1 MCESILRNS
10 SLDNNETILR
20 NSHHLSVELPS
31 PPQSDTEL
39 FRSLTPGEIKLAQ
52 TVFQNI
58 IDYDRVKIYC
68 HSSQS
73 RTQPRVITTTKNGI
87 VLLSVNEY
95 RPDFSGDYTSH
106 HDSVK
111 YPHLFIFAMSFVWQY
126 FRYDSSF
133 CDPYESSIWCNYK
146 LDEPSF
152 IFYTMEQQASII
164 ADYWLLNKYGMTE
177 YEELSTYREYDRF
190 QINPKMGLL
199 MEYESVLNAHIR
211 HSKL

>member
-1 MCESILRNS
+1 MCESILRNFS
-10 SLDNNETILR
+10 VDNNEAILR
-20 NSHHLSVELPS
+20 NSQYLSVEPPS
-31 PPQSDTEL
+31 QSQSGAEM
-39 FRSLTPGEIKLAQ
+39 FRALTSGEIKLAQ

-58 IDYDRVKIYC
+58 INYDRVKIYC

-73 RTQPRVITTTKNGI
+73 RIQPRVITTTKNGK

-133 CDPYESSIWCNYK
+133 RDPYTSSVWYSYK
-146 LDEPSF
+146 LDEPAF
-152 IFYTMEQQASII
+152 NFYTMEQQASII
-164 ADYWLLNKYGMTE
+164 ADYWLLNKYDIVE
-177 YEELSTYREYDRF
+177 YEELSNYQEYDKF
-190 QINPKMGLL
+190 GIDISKDLL
-199 MEYESVLNAHIR
+199 MNYESMLRMHVQYI
-211 HSKL
+211 K

>member
-31 PPQSDTEL
+31 HPQSDTEL

-52 TVFQNI
+52 TIFQNI
-58 IDYDRVKIYC
+58 INYDRVKIYC

-73 RTQPRVITTTKNGI
+73 RTQPRVITITKNGE
-87 VLLSVNEY
+87 VLLSMNEY
-95 RPDFSGDYTSH
+95 RSDFSGDYTAY

-111 YPHLFIFAMSFVWQY
+111 YPHSFIFAMSFVWQY

-133 CDPYESSIWCNYK
+133 HDPYTSSVWYSYK

-152 IFYTMEQQASII
+152 IFYTIEQQASII
-164 ADYWLLNKYGMTE
+164 ADYWLLNKYDIVE
-177 YEELSTYREYDRF
+177 YEGLSNCQKYDKF
-190 QINPKMGLL
+190 EIDINKNLL
-199 MEYESVLNAHIR
+199 MNYESMLMMYIHYTE
-211 HSKL
+211 

>member
-1 MCESILRNS
+1 MCESILRNFS
-10 SLDNNETILR
+10 VDNNEAILR
-20 NSHHLSVELPS
+20 NSQYLSVEPPS
-31 PPQSDTEL
+31 QSQSGAEM
-39 FRSLTPGEIKLAQ
+39 FRALTSGEIKLAQ

-58 IDYDRVKIYC
+58 INYDRVKIYC

-73 RTQPRVITTTKNGI
+73 RMQPRVITTTKNGK

-133 CDPYESSIWCNYK
+133 RDPYTSSVWYSYK
-146 LDEPSF
+146 LDEPAF
-152 IFYTMEQQASII
+152 NFYTMEQQASII
-164 ADYWLLNKYGMTE
+164 ADYWLLNKYDIVE
-177 YEELSTYREYDRF
+177 YEELSNYQEYDKF
-190 QINPKMGLL
+190 GIDISKDLL
-199 MEYESVLNAHIR
+199 MNYESMLRMHVQYI
-211 HSKL
+211 K